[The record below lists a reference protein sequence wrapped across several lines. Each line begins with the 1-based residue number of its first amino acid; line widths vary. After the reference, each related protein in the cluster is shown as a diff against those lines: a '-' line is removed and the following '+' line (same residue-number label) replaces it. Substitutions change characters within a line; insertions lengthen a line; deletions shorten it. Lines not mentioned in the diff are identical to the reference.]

1 MSAPADDLRDLLALH
16 LVPNLGPRR
25 TAALLAH
32 FGSAAAARRAS
43 AAQLAQAPLLG
54 PKLADA
60 VARDLAAA
68 GPDAELA
75 LLERHR
81 TRLLVLGTPDYPP
94 PLAEIDDAPHLLY
107 CRGELTDAD
116 REAVAL
122 VGSRDCTDYGR
133 RVTARLAAGLA
144 RAGVTVVSGLARGID
159 GVAHREALAAGG
171 RTLAVLANG
180 LSRVYPPEHLD
191 LAREVE
197 QRGALLSESPMAQGP
212 LAPLFP
218 ARNRIISGL
227 CRVVVLVEAAEKSGA
242 LITAEHAAEQG
253 RTVMAVPGPVD
264 SAASGGT
271 NALLRVGAGVC
282 RSVDDVLEE
291 LRGVSAQ
298 SQIARATAATAP
310 PPPPKAPPPQL
321 DETQQ
326 RLWDFLAAGPRSVDD
341 MAQQLG
347 LPAARLTTTLTLLE
361 MKKVVKRLPG
371 NRFERT

>member
-1 MSAPADDLRDLLALH
+1 MSAPSDAVRDLLALH

-43 AAQLAQAPLLG
+43 AAQLAHAPLLG
-54 PKLADA
+54 PRLADEIGSA
-60 VARDLAAA
+60 LASVDVA
-68 GPDAELA
+68 AELA
-75 LLERHR
+75 LLEQHR
-81 TRLLVLGTPDYPP
+81 TRLLVLGTPAYPAD
-94 PLAEIDDAPHLLY
+94 LASIDDAPHLLY
-107 CRGELTDAD
+107 VRGDLTDAD
-116 REAVAL
+116 RDAVAL

-159 GVAHREALAAGG
+159 GVAHREALKAGG

-180 LSRVYPPEHLD
+180 LSRIYPPEHAD

-197 QRGALLSESPMAQGP
+197 QHGALLSESPMAQGP

-253 RTVMAVPGPVD
+253 RTVMAVPGPID
-264 SAASGGT
+264 SPASGGT

-282 RSVDDVLEE
+282 RGVDDVLEE

-298 SQIARATAATAP
+298 SLIAKAAAATP
-310 PPPPKAPPPQL
+310 EPPKPPPPQL
-321 DETQQ
+321 DETQ
-326 RLWDFLAAGPRSVDD
+326 RSLWDFLATGPRSVDD

-347 LPAARLTTTLTLLE
+347 LTAAKLTTTLTLLE
-361 MKKVVKRLPG
+361 MKKVLRRLPG
-371 NRFERT
+371 NRFERA